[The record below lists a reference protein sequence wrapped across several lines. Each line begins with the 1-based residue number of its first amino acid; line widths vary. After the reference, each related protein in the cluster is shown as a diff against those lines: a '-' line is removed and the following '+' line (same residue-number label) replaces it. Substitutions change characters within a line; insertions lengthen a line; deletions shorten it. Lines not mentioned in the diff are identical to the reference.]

1 MAALFILLF
10 ISVGIALLIR
20 GQQRKKLQK
29 IGSYQLPANTKNMLS
44 ENVAFY
50 RGLSDADR
58 VTFEERVRDFLA
70 RTSITGVGGV
80 QVTDSDRLLVA
91 SAAIIPIFSFPDW
104 RYNNIDEVLLYNG
117 AFNKEYEQQGDGR
130 DIVGM
135 VGSGA
140 MQGQMILSQPAL
152 RSSFQHPAD
161 GHNTAIHEFVHLLD
175 KADGAVDG
183 VPEYLLSKPYI
194 IPWLKYMR
202 EMIQSIREKGRSDI
216 NYYAATNEAEFLA
229 VLAEYFFEKP
239 QQLRAHHPE
248 LYQLLDRMFRPP
260 NK

>member
-10 ISVGIALLIR
+10 IALGVALLIR
-20 GQQRKKLQK
+20 GQQRKRLQK
-29 IGSYQLPANTKNMLS
+29 IGSYQLPSNAKDILL

-50 RGLSDADR
+50 KALNDADKA
-58 VTFEERVRDFLA
+58 VFENRLRDFLA
-70 RTSITGVGGV
+70 RTPITGIGGV
-80 QVTDSDRLLVA
+80 QVTDGDRLLVA
-91 SAAIIPIFSFPDW
+91 SAAIIPIFCFPDW
-104 RYNNIDEVLLYNG
+104 RYNNIDEVLLYSG
-117 AFNKEYEQQGDGR
+117 AFNKEYEQRGDGR
-130 DIVGM
+130 DIIGM

-194 IPWLKYMR
+194 VPWLQYMR
-202 EMIQSIREKGRSDI
+202 ETIEAIRAQGRSDI
-216 NYYAATNEAEFLA
+216 DYYAASNEAEFLA

-239 QQLRAHHPE
+239 DQLKTHHPE
-248 LYQLLDRMFRPP
+248 LYELLDRMFRPQ
-260 NK
+260 NV

>member
-1 MAALFILLF
+1 MAALFILFF
-10 ISVGIALLIR
+10 IAVGIALLIR

-29 IGSYQLPANTKNMLS
+29 IRSYQLPANAKNILS
-44 ENVAFY
+44 ENVVFY
-50 RGLSDADR
+50 RALSDADK
-58 VTFEERVRDFLA
+58 TIFEERLKDFLA
-70 RTSITGVGGV
+70 RTPVTGIGGV
-80 QVTDSDRLLVA
+80 RVTDSDRLLVA

-104 RYNNIDEVLLYNG
+104 RYNNIDEVLLYG
-117 AFNKEYEQQGDGR
+117 DAFNKEYEQQGDGR
-130 DIVGM
+130 DIIGM

-194 IPWLKYMR
+194 IPWLRHMR
-202 EMIQSIREKGRSDI
+202 ETIETIRENGRSDI
-216 NYYAATNEAEFLA
+216 DYYAATNEAEFLA

-239 QQLRAHHPE
+239 EQLKAHHPE
-248 LYQLLDRMFRPP
+248 LYELLDRMFRPQ
-260 NK
+260 NA